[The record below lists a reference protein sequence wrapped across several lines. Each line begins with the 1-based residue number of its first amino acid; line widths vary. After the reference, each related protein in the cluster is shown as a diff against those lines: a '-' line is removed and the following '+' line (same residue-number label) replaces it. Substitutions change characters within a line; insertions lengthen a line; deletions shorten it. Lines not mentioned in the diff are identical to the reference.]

1 MTVTVKIPDRYCT
14 GANAT
19 RDFSEPNGIHHG
31 VRITLQECE
40 PGTERQDRIPGA
52 RAFRCAQIGETRLV
66 HWRRLEEGFGP
77 SEGHAPVR
85 HAIRLHVCQR
95 GREESLSLR
104 WHLWQALP
112 QQLQMIARANCVT
125 RIQERL
131 RKAQL
136 GWYVGGRDVDHPAQV
151 LAASSAIEF
160 GERIERFQVIRG
172 RVTRRLQNPA
182 GILGMARQSEQ
193 GRLKQPHV
201 GIVRSEV
208 DRAIDLPRG
217 VLIPTHPEID
227 ETEVRV
233 PGGLIRCQLDQLLEF
248 SLGVLEP
255 VVLQVRE
262 AECAGSENGAGVGR
276 ILLATLVATECEC
289 RERCDGRDRD
299 EGRAVHGTGK
309 LTPHC
314 GAGYCLRHVLA
325 TFHRDSG
332 VRRRDRC
339 RPRVEWSRG
348 RQYRGASRHPAE

>member
-85 HAIRLHVCQR
+85 QAIRLHVCQR

-104 WHLWQALP
+104 WHLRQALT
-112 QQLQMIARANCVT
+112 QQLQMIARADRVT
-125 RIQERL
+125 GIQQRL
-131 RKAQL
+131 RQAEL
-136 GWYVGGRDVDHPAQV
+136 RGHVGRRNVDHPAQV
-151 LAASSAIEF
+151 LAAPCAIEF

-182 GILGMARQSEQ
+182 SVLGTARQSEQ
-193 GRLKQPHV
+193 GRLKQAHV
-201 GIVRSEV
+201 GIVGSEI

-217 VLIPTHPEID
+217 VLIPAHPEID
-227 ETEVRV
+227 QTEVRM
-233 PGGLIRCQLDQLLEF
+233 PGGLIR
-248 SLGVLEP
+248 
-255 VVLQVRE
+255 R
-262 AECAGSENGAGVGR
+262 
-276 ILLATLVATECEC
+276 
-289 RERCDGRDRD
+289 
-299 EGRAVHGTGK
+299 
-309 LTPHC
+309 
-314 GAGYCLRHVLA
+314 
-325 TFHRDSG
+325 
-332 VRRRDRC
+332 
-339 RPRVEWSRG
+339 
-348 RQYRGASRHPAE
+348 